1 MGREQ
6 GVGVHLVSGNTLF
19 LNLVKFAELYRDGL
33 GNVSLLYFTLKRQQT
48 GSVPSLSRGDG
59 ICRQ

>member
-1 MGREQ
+1 MGREH
-6 GVGVHLVSGNTLF
+6 GVGVRLASGNTLF
-19 LNLVKFAELYRDGL
+19 LNLVKFTELYRDGL

-48 GSVPSLSRGDG
+48 GSVLSLSRGDG